1 MNRPIIVHHINP
13 FRLSVYG
20 IDMVIPLQYFV
31 STDNIPIQLGDLT
44 GQGIEPPTMRHC

>member
-1 MNRPIIVHHINP
+1 MNRPIILHHINS

-31 STDNIPIQLGDLT
+31 STDNIPIQLVDLT